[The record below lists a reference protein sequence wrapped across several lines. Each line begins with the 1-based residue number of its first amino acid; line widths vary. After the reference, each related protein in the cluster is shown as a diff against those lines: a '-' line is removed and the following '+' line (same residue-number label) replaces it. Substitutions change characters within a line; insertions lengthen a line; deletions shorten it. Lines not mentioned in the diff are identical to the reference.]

1 MRGDGSL
8 RFRMGQGLS
17 ALIATWAIS
26 LALSPAAAGA
36 QEVTFTRDVAPIL
49 YENCVE
55 CHRPGSFA
63 PMSLLTY
70 ENARFYA
77 PLMKFRVQMRQMP
90 PWHVDRTVGIQDYE
104 NDASLTDEEIATIV
118 RWVDGGALMGDA
130 EDMPPLP
137 DLPEGGA
144 WQLEE
149 QLGRPPDMIVRSAEY
164 DVIANGQDQWW
175 APMMQFEGLDEPAMD
190 PELRVQAGVP
200 IRHEGRPSRS
210 HQPPLRGSDPRIAHY
225 GVGKRY
231 ETFPEGIGMLVPVGE
246 AQVSWNIHY
255 FPMGERVENDVIEV
269 GLWFYPKGEEPEI
282 ETRGEVL
289 MRVDRRNGMP
299 RGGDILIP
307 PPRKT
312 GAPRRACA
320 PTADPDQQLPA
331 PHAHAGQGDV
341 DRGPLPG
348 WPQGN
353 ARQSF
358 RLSAH
363 LADFVSV
370 RG

>member
-26 LALSPAAAGA
+26 LALSPAAAGER
-36 QEVTFTRDVAPIL
+36 EVTFTRDVAPIL

-175 APMMQFEGLDEPAMD
+175 APMMQFEGLDEPRWIQSYEFKPAYPLGMKVVHHGHTS
-190 PELRVQAGVP
+190 LRFADQTLG
-200 IRHEGRPSRS
+200 
-210 HQPPLRGSDPRIAHY
+210 IAHY

-246 AQVSWNIHY
+246 AQVS
-255 FPMGERVENDVIEV
+255 
-269 GLWFYPKGEEPEI
+269 
-282 ETRGEVL
+282 
-289 MRVDRRNGMP
+289 
-299 RGGDILIP
+299 
-307 PPRKT
+307 
-312 GAPRRACA
+312 
-320 PTADPDQQLPA
+320 
-331 PHAHAGQGDV
+331 
-341 DRGPLPG
+341 
-348 WPQGN
+348 
-353 ARQSF
+353 
-358 RLSAH
+358 
-363 LADFVSV
+363 
-370 RG
+370 